1 MQDEFID
8 DQPPVGTLTPEAR
21 ESLRRAM
28 ADTPATHP
36 DKIAPMKTPITDDAA
51 NDSIVKVY
59 ETSRRLELD
68 RAALMDA
75 LCEIH
80 ILSHDYSGE
89 GSIALKAIE
98 AARANFP
105 EQ

>member
-8 DQPPVGTLTPEAR
+8 DQPPIGQLTDEAR
-21 ESLRRAM
+21 ESLRLAM

-36 DKIAPMKTPITDDAA
+36 DKIAPMNTPITDAAA

-80 ILSHDYSGE
+80 IVSHACSVE
-89 GSIALKAIE
+89 GAMALKAIQ

-105 EQ
+105 TE

>member
-1 MQDEFID
+1 MN
-8 DQPPVGTLTPEAR
+8 
-21 ESLRRAM
+21 
-28 ADTPATHP
+28 
-36 DKIAPMKTPITDDAA
+36 TPITDAA
-51 NDSIVKVY
+51 FRSMND
-59 ETSRRLELD
+59 ETWSATAREMRNTARRLELD

-105 EQ
+105 NA